1 MNSPQAN
8 WVFDYSAYLP
18 ISGRT
23 DNIFHRIK
31 APVLDIASISI
42 INHDA
47 TDTGYWA
54 SDGFHET
61 GASSGIKFVG
71 GASNSSWNI
80 GTFTYTGSA
89 GSYDRGVILGA
100 GQETSF

>member
-8 WVFDYSAYLP
+8 WVFDYGAYLP

-71 GASNSSWNI
+71 G
-80 GTFTYTGSA
+80 GKQF
-89 GSYDRGVILGA
+89 IL
-100 GQETSF
+100 EYRDFHLYRLSRLI